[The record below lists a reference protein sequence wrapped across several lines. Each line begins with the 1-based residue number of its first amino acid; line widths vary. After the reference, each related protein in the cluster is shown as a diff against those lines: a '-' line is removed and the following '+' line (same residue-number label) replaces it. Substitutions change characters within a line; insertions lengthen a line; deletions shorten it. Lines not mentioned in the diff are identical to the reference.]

1 MGKVVRSKGSE
12 KKPSGILLFSIRN
25 KILVCFMVPIL
36 FIAIIGY
43 LAEQK
48 ASEGMRQNFE
58 DSTKITV
65 QLAMEQ
71 MDMSFSFIEAEG
83 FKYAFDPDLKK
94 YFLGLYDSDPSA
106 KMRTID
112 NTRTDVISSQAGN
125 PFIFNIHIIPTPNYQ
140 VISTG
145 VGVSALGF
153 SADYRTE
160 IQGIYNGKF
169 PSWIDSHEYLDTT
182 LTLPSD
188 KYFTSYELNANGSDA
203 VVVIDVS
210 RQAIQ
215 DFLNGMDVGDGG
227 FIAFV
232 TGSGKEVYYED
243 LPEGQESTRTP
254 DEKVIFNEDF
264 FTQAEAGEEMSV
276 VETVNYRGQESLFF
290 YQRSTVNDTAMCI
303 LVPSTTIVAQA
314 GEIRTLTLE
323 LVILA
328 AIVAIVIGLFLAIG
342 IQRNMKRISYKL
354 GEVAK
359 GDLTV
364 KVTVKGKDEFRNLR
378 FAVSNMIK
386 NNKKLVGKVG
396 DATLHLEKSAD
407 NVEEVSETMSKF
419 STEISDAI
427 HEINDGMTRQA
438 EQAQKCVVRTDL
450 LSNEI
455 QDVKKVT
462 QNVEGLAN
470 RSEAMISHSMLIV
483 RELGKSAQDTNEITA
498 KVGKSIELLR
508 EDSEVI
514 NEFVDVIT
522 NISSQTN
529 LLSLNAS
536 IEAARAGE
544 AGKGFAVVAAEIRKL
559 AENSASAAREI
570 SNNVKNISA
579 QTEESVA
586 NARES
591 ANMVK
596 KQTED
601 VNEIIAVFRDMDA
614 QVKGLLQGLKEIS
627 SKMEK
632 TDQVRVDTLRA
643 VKKISAIIEET
654 AGSTEVVQGVAEKLT
669 INVGRMS
676 DTAKVLGENMEEL
689 KQEISVFKT
698 HEDQEQYVGKKK
710 RLSQKEQPGTSEK
723 LADKGG
729 LASLKKAAEKVK
741 LPGKI
746 QLPSKKDNSAKPKK

>member
-1 MGKVVRSKGSE
+1 MVKVAKTKSNE

-36 FIAIIGY
+36 FIAVIGY
-43 LAEQK
+43 LAEQR
-48 ASEGMRQNFE
+48 AADGMRQNFE

-71 MDMSFSFIEAEG
+71 VDMSASFIEAEG

-94 YFLGLYDSDPSA
+94 YFLGLYDTDPTA
-106 KMRTID
+106 KKRTID
-112 NTRTDVISSQAGN
+112 NTRTDIVSSQAGN
-125 PFIFNIHIIPTPNYQ
+125 PFVYNIHIIPTADYQ
-140 VISTG
+140 VLSTG
-145 VGVSALGF
+145 VGVSSLGF
-153 SADYRTE
+153 SDEYRE
-160 IQGIYNGKF
+160 AIEEQYGEDLPY
-169 PSWIDSHEYLDTT
+169 WIDNHEYLDTT
-182 LTLPSD
+182 LVLPSD
-188 KYFTSYELNANGSDA
+188 KYIMSYELNTNGSNA

-210 RQAIQ
+210 REAIQ
-215 DFLNGMDVGDGG
+215 DFLNGMDVGEGG
-227 FIAFV
+227 FIAYV

-243 LPEGQESTRTP
+243 LAEGQESTRTP

-264 FTQAEAGEEMSV
+264 FIQAEAGEETSL

-290 YQRSTVNDTAMCI
+290 YQRSTVNDSAMCI

-314 GEIRTLTLE
+314 AQIRTLTLE

-342 IQRNMKRISYKL
+342 IQRNMKRISHNL

-396 DATLHLEKSAD
+396 DATLNLEKSAD
-407 NVEEVSETMSKF
+407 HVTEVSEVMSKY
-419 STEISDAI
+419 SADITEAI
-427 HEINDGMTRQA
+427 HDINDGMTRQA

-455 QDVKKVT
+455 QDVKRVT
-462 QNVEGLAN
+462 ENVEGLAN

-483 RELGKSAQDTNEITA
+483 RELGKSAADTNEITA
-498 KVGKSIELLR
+498 KVGNSIELLR
-508 EDSEVI
+508 KESEVI
-514 NEFVDVIT
+514 NEFVEVIT
-522 NISSQTN
+522 SISKQTN

-559 AENSASAAREI
+559 AESSASAAGEI
-570 SNNVKNISA
+570 RNNVKNITA
-579 QTEESVA
+579 QTAESVA

-596 KQTED
+596 KQTDD
-601 VNEIIAVFRDMDA
+601 VNEIIGVFRDMDA
-614 QVKGLLQGLKEIS
+614 HVKGLLQGLKEIS
-627 SKMEK
+627 GKMEN

-654 AGSTEVVQGVAEKLT
+654 AGNTELVQGVAENLT
-669 INVGRMS
+669 THIGRMNE
-676 DTAKVLGENMEEL
+676 TAKVLGENMEEL

-698 HEDQEQYVGKKK
+698 HEDQDQNVGTKKK
-710 RLSQKEQPGTSEK
+710 FVKKEQAVKSEGNE
-723 LADKGG
+723 LG
-729 LASLKKAAEKVK
+729 LKKAIGKVK
-741 LPGKI
+741 LPGKL
-746 QLPSKKDNSAKPKK
+746 QLPTGKSKNQKPKK

>member
-1 MGKVVRSKGSE
+1 MDKAARTKSNE

-36 FIAIIGY
+36 FIAVIGY

-48 ASEGMRQNFE
+48 AADGMRQNFV

-71 MDMSFSFIEAEG
+71 VDMSTSFIEAEA

-94 YFLGLYDSDPSA
+94 YLLGLYDTDPTA
-106 KMRTID
+106 KKRTID
-112 NTRTDVISSQAGN
+112 NTRTDMLSSQAGN
-125 PFIFNIHIIPTPNYQ
+125 PFIYSIHIIPTPDFQ
-140 VISTG
+140 VMSAG
-145 VGVSALGF
+145 VAVSSLGF
-153 SADYRTE
+153 VDAYRE
-160 IQGIYNGKF
+160 AIGENYDGKF
-169 PSWIDSHEYLDTT
+169 PSWIDAHTYLDET
-182 LTLPSD
+182 LELPSD
-188 KYFTSYELNANGSDA
+188 QYIMSFEMNTNASNG
-203 VVVIDVS
+203 VVIIDVS
-210 RQAIQ
+210 KEAIQ
-215 DFLNGMDVGDGG
+215 DFLNGMDVGEGG

-243 LPEGQESTRTP
+243 LAEGQESSRTP
-254 DEKVIFNEDF
+254 DEKVIYNEEF
-264 FTQAEAGEEMSV
+264 FTSAVAGEEATV
-276 VETVNYRGQESLFF
+276 VETVNYRGQEAVFF
-290 YQRSTVNDTAMCI
+290 YQRSTVNDSAMCI

-314 GEIRTLTLE
+314 GEIRTLSIQ
-323 LVILA
+323 LVIA
-328 AIVAIVIGLFLAIG
+328 AAVVAIIIGLFLAIG
-342 IQRNMKRISYKL
+342 IQRNMKRISHKL

-364 KVTVKGKDEFRNLR
+364 QVTVKGKDEFRNLR
-378 FAVSNMIK
+378 FAVANMIK
-386 NNKKLVGKVG
+386 NNKKLVNKVG
-396 DATLHLEKSAD
+396 DATKHLEKSAD
-407 NVEEVSETMSKF
+407 NVGEVSEVMSKF
-419 STEISDAI
+419 STEISEAI
-427 HEINDGMTRQA
+427 HDINDGMTRQA

-450 LSNEI
+450 LSNDI
-455 QDVKKVT
+455 QDVKNVT

-483 RELGKSAQDTNEITA
+483 RELGKSARETNDITA
-498 KVGKSIELLR
+498 KVGNSIELLR
-508 EDSEVI
+508 KDSEVI
-514 NEFVDVIT
+514 TEFVEVIT
-522 NISSQTN
+522 NISKQTN

-559 AENSASAAREI
+559 AESSASAAGEI
-570 SNNVKNISA
+570 RNNVKNITA

-601 VNEIIAVFRDMDA
+601 VNEIISVFQDMDA
-614 QVKGLLQGLKEIS
+614 HVKGLLQGLKEIS
-627 SKMEK
+627 GKMEE

-654 AGSTEVVQGVAEKLT
+654 AGSAEVVQGVAEKLT
-669 INVGRMS
+669 TNVERMN

-698 HEDQEQYVGKKK
+698 QED
-710 RLSQKEQPGTSEK
+710 KETRNGTK
-723 LADKGG
+723 TTHKQT
-729 LASLKKAAEKVK
+729 AA
-741 LPGKI
+741 
-746 QLPSKKDNSAKPKK
+746 NSGRHKPNK